1 MGMNHALDKDME
13 SDLAKPFVRLRAL
26 STSLG
31 SDMLSMKNCSLFTLI
46 LFFSVQIFA
55 QQNVELTWH
64 NAADLGVSGRG
75 WPTSETRTPF
85 DRLPRKAQKPVSKE
99 IWERSINSA
108 GLYVTFTTDAGRI
121 DVRWRLRHPSIFTPV
136 LSATSV
142 AGMDLYVREGGD
154 WMWAAVKPPNM
165 SRPAGSRV
173 GTPHETETTFVQ
185 NLPKKEREFRL
196 YLPLYNGVD
205 RVEIGI
211 TKGAEIKAV
220 PAPAGK
226 PIVIYGSSII
236 QGYGASRPGM
246 NVGSILGRKLNRE
259 VVNLGFSGLC
269 KMEPAL
275 ADLLAELD
283 PALFVIDCLPNMA
296 AEEITERTVN
306 LVKKIRAARPNT
318 PILMVEHPNYAH
330 TSWDVEVR
338 ESIKA
343 KNARFLQ
350 EFNKLQKDGVKGL
363 HYFKG
368 DHSFGD
374 GEGTLDGVHPTDLG
388 YTYYANALEPA
399 IRPLID
405 SKQ

>member
-1 MGMNHALDKDME
+1 
-13 SDLAKPFVRLRAL
+13 
-26 STSLG
+26 
-31 SDMLSMKNCSLFTLI
+31 MKNCSLFTLI

-64 NAADLGVSGRG
+64 NAADLGVRGKG
-75 WPTSETRTPF
+75 WPDAETKTPF
-85 DRLPRKAQKPVSKE
+85 DRLPQKGQRSVSKE
-99 IWERSINSA
+99 LWGRAINSA
-108 GLYVTFTTDAGRI
+108 GLYIDFSTESSRI
-121 DVRWRLRHPSIFTPV
+121 DVRWRLRHPSILTPV

-142 AGMDLYVREGGD
+142 AGMDLYVSEGGV
-154 WMWAAVKPPNM
+154 WRWAAVKPPNM
-165 SRPAGSRV
+165 SRPQGSRA
-173 GTPHETETTFVQ
+173 GTPHETEINFVQ
-185 NLPKKEREFRL
+185 NLPKKERQFRL

-205 RVEIGI
+205 RVEIGVVKGSEI
-211 TKGAEIKAV
+211 TAI

-246 NVGSILGRKLNRE
+246 NVGSILGRKLNKE
-259 VVNLGFSGLC
+259 FVNLGFSGLC
-269 KMEPAL
+269 KMEDPL
-275 ADLLAELD
+275 AGLIAELD
-283 PALFVIDCLPNMA
+283 PALFVIDCLPNMQPN
-296 AEEITERTVN
+296 EITERTAN

-330 TSWDVEVR
+330 ASWDANAR

-343 KNARFLQ
+343 KNARFLA
-350 EFNKLQKDGVKGL
+350 EFNKLRNDGVKGL
-363 HYFKG
+363 YYFKG

-399 IRPLID
+399 IRPLLEG
-405 SKQ
+405 K